1 MAGTAVAESW
11 HFANQRY
18 LSLAL
23 AELRGRLERHRD
35 GNATAGEP
43 DPNLSQRLDDA
54 SRSMSCPPALEIL
67 CRQFGLSGFER
78 DVLLLCA
85 GVELESSFLSLLAS
99 LQGNSTQPHPTFSLA
114 LAALKDPHWS
124 ALTPASPLRRWRLV
138 DVEAGMS
145 LTSSLIRID
154 ERVLHYLAGVSHL
167 DERLAG
173 MITPVEVDCL
183 LEAVPSHRAMAE
195 KIAATWSGTYGTHS
209 ASRLPVIQL
218 CGEDAQAK
226 RCIAALGCS
235 ILGMDLC
242 SLSAR
247 SIPSAPGDMDL
258 MIRLWERDSV
268 LSASALFLDC
278 DDQDPLDSSPLIR
291 QLVDATRCP
300 LIISSRSRRRGFQ
313 SPVVTLDV
321 TRPSQTEQRDLWRK
335 VAGNDA
341 SNLDGQLDVIISEFD
356 LSPQEIRNAWTEA
369 SDSIKNGASDSED
382 KVDLSDVKVIMD
394 LLWDSCRRQARRQLD
409 DLATRIEPV
418 AGWDDLVLPQSQRRI
433 LKDIAAHVRNR
444 AIVYGDWG
452 FSRKISHGLGI
463 SALFSGA
470 SGTGKTM
477 AAEVLANELGLDL
490 YRIDLSSVVSKYI
503 GETEKNLKRVFDA
516 AEQGG
521 TILLFDE
528 ADALFGRRSE
538 VKDSHD
544 RYANIEISY
553 LLQRMEAYRGLA
565 ILTTNMKGSIDPAF
579 MRRIMFSVQ
588 FPFPDAGQRGEIW
601 KRMFPKDAPREGL
614 DVDKLSRL
622 NVPGGNIRNIAL
634 YAAFLAADEGR
645 PIGMKHLLH
654 AAQVEYAK
662 LEKPLTEAEVGGWA

>member
-1 MAGTAVAESW
+1 MTERWLSE
-11 HFANQRY
+11 NQRY

-23 AELRGRLERHRD
+23 AGLRERLERYRD
-35 GNATAGEP
+35 DKVDNVGESERNP
-43 DPNLSQRLDDA
+43 RQTLDDA
-54 SRSMSCPPALEIL
+54 SRSMSSPPALEVI
-67 CRQFGLSGFER
+67 CRQFGLSSFER
-78 DVLLLCA
+78 DILLLCA

-99 LQGNSTQPHPTFSLA
+99 LKANSEQPHPTFSLA
-114 LAALKDPHWS
+114 LATLNDPHWS
-124 ALTPASPLRRWRLV
+124 ALTPASPLRRWHLIE
-138 DVEAGMS
+138 VEAGMP
-145 LTSSLIRID
+145 LASSPIRID
-154 ERVLHYLAGVSHL
+154 ERVLHYLAGIQHL

-173 MITPVEVDCL
+173 MITPVEADCS
-183 LEAVPSHRAMAE
+183 LEAVPSHRALAE
-195 KIAATWSGTYGTHS
+195 KIAATWSGVCGMKG

-218 CGEDAQAK
+218 CGDDVLAK
-226 RCIAALGCS
+226 RCIAALGCG
-235 ILGMDLC
+235 IWGMNLC

-247 SIPSAPGDMDL
+247 SIPSAPGDLDL

-278 DDQDPLDSSPLIR
+278 DDQEPLDSSPQVR
-291 QLVDATRCP
+291 QLVDSTRCP
-300 LIISSRSRRRGFQ
+300 LIISTSRRSQRRGFQ
-313 SPVVTLDV
+313 SPVMTMDV
-321 TRPSQTEQRDLWRK
+321 TRPSQTEQKDLWLK
-335 VAGNDA
+335 VAGDVA
-341 SNLDGQLDVIISEFD
+341 SSLDGQLDVIISEFD
-356 LSPQEIRNAWTEA
+356 LNPQEIRNAWGEA
-369 SDSIKNGASDSED
+369 FGGLKPGEPEA
-382 KVDLSDVKVIMD
+382 VGIMD
-394 LLWDSCRRQARRQLD
+394 LLWDSCRFQARRHLD

-418 AGWDDLVLPQSQRRI
+418 ADWDDLVLPQSQRRI

-444 AIVYGDWG
+444 ARVYGDWG

-588 FPFPDAGQRGEIW
+588 FPFPDAAQRTEIW
-601 KRMFPKDAPREGL
+601 RRMFPKDAPKEGL
-614 DVDKLSRL
+614 DVDKLARL
-622 NVPGGNIRNIAL
+622 NVAGGNIRNIAL

>member
-1 MAGTAVAESW
+1 MTESW
-11 HFANQRY
+11 LSENQKY

-23 AELRGRLERHRD
+23 AELRERLERCRNYTD
-35 GNATAGEP
+35 SNASEAQL
-43 DPNLSQRLDDA
+43 NLRQKLDDA
-54 SRSMSCPPALEIL
+54 FRSMSSPPALEVL
-67 CRQFGLSGFER
+67 CRQFRLSGFER
-78 DVLLLCA
+78 DILLLCA

-99 LQGNSTQPHPTFSLA
+99 LQGNSVQPHPTFSLA
-114 LAALKDPHWS
+114 LATLKDPHWS
-124 ALTPASPLRRWRLV
+124 ALTPASPLRRWRLIE
-138 DVEAGMS
+138 VEAGMS
-145 LTSSLIRID
+145 LTASPIRID

-173 MITPVEVDCL
+173 MITPVEADCL
-183 LEAVPSHRAMAE
+183 LEAVPSHKALVE
-195 KIAATWSGTYGTHS
+195 KIAAAWSGAHGTHD
-209 ASRLPVIQL
+209 AFRLPVIQL
-218 CGEDAQAK
+218 CGDDILAK
-226 RCIAALGCS
+226 RCIAALGCG
-235 ILGMDLC
+235 ILGMNLC

-247 SIPSAPGDMDL
+247 SIPSAPADL
-258 MIRLWERDSV
+258 DVMIRLWERDSV
-268 LSASALFLDC
+268 LSASALLLDY
-278 DDQDPLDSSPLIR
+278 DDLDQPDSSPLVR
-291 QLVDATRCP
+291 QLVDTMRCP
-300 LIISSRSRRRGFQ
+300 LIISNRTRRRGFQ
-313 SPVVTLDV
+313 SPAVTIDV
-321 TRPSQTEQRDLWRK
+321 ARPSRNEQRDLWLK
-335 VAGNDA
+335 VTGGRTA
-341 SNLDGQLDVIISEFD
+341 SSLDGQLDVIISEFD
-356 LSPQEIRNAWTEA
+356 LSPQEIRNAWTEVSNGLEPEA
-369 SDSIKNGASDSED
+369 SDAEG
-382 KVDLSDVKVIMD
+382 IMD
-394 LLWDSCRRQARRQLD
+394 LLWDSCRFQARRHLD

-418 AGWDDLVLPQSQRRI
+418 AVWDDLVLPQSQKRI

-444 AIVYGDWG
+444 AIVYGEWG

-521 TILLFDE
+521 TVLLFDE

-588 FPFPDAGQRGEIW
+588 FPFPDSAQRAEIW
-601 KRMFPKDAPREGL
+601 RHMFPDDAPRDGL
-614 DVDKLSRL
+614 DVDKLARL
-622 NVPGGNIRNIAL
+622 NVAGGNIRNIAL

>member
-1 MAGTAVAESW
+1 MSKSW
-11 HFANQRY
+11 HFENQEY

-23 AELRGRLERHRD
+23 ASLRERLERRRD
-35 GNATAGEP
+35 GNADES
-43 DPNLSQRLDDA
+43 DLMQRQIQRLDDA
-54 SRSMSCPPALEIL
+54 SRSMSSPPALDVL
-67 CRQFGLSGFER
+67 CRQFGLSSFER
-78 DVLLLCA
+78 DILLLCA

-99 LQGNSTQPHPTFSLA
+99 LQGSATRSYPTFSLA
-114 LAALKDPHWS
+114 LAALNDPHWS
-124 ALTPASPLRRWRLV
+124 ALTPASPLRRWHLIE
-138 DVEAGMS
+138 VEAGMS
-145 LTSSLIRID
+145 LTSSLLRID
-154 ERVLHYLAGVSHL
+154 ERVLHYLAGVQHL

-173 MITPVEVDCL
+173 MITPVESH
-183 LEAVPSHRAMAE
+183 LEAVPSHRVLAE
-195 KIAATWSGTYGTHS
+195 KLASAWSRFEGT
-209 ASRLPVIQL
+209 SRLPVIQL
-218 CGEDAQAK
+218 CGDDIQAK
-226 RCIAALGCS
+226 RSIASCACS
-235 ILGMDLC
+235 ILGMNLY

-247 SIPSAPGDMDL
+247 LIPSAPGDLDI
-258 MIRLWERDSV
+258 MIRLLERDSV
-268 LSASALFLDC
+268 LSSMALYLDC
-278 DDQDPLDSSPLIR
+278 EDIDQSNLSQLIR
-291 QLVDATRCP
+291 HVVDSARCP
-300 LIISSRSRRRGFQ
+300 IIISNRSRRSGFE
-313 SPVVTLDV
+313 SPVVTMDV
-321 TRPSQTEQRDLWRK
+321 ARPSKKEQRELWMK
-335 VAGNDA
+335 VAGKA
-341 SNLDGQLDVIISEFD
+341 ALSLDGQLDVIISEFD
-356 LSPQEIRNAWTEA
+356 LNPQEIRNAWAEA
-369 SDSIKNGASDSED
+369 SDGLKPGASNAEG
-382 KVDLSDVKVIMD
+382 ITD
-394 LLWDSCRRQARRQLD
+394 LLWDSCRCQARRHLD
-409 DLATRIEPV
+409 DLATRIEPIAV
-418 AGWDDLVLPQSQRRI
+418 WDDLILPQSQRRI

-565 ILTTNMKGSIDPAF
+565 ILTTNMRGSIDPAF

-588 FPFPDAGQRGEIW
+588 FPFPDQIQRAEIW
-601 KRMFPKDAPREGL
+601 RRMFPKDAPRKGL

-622 NVPGGNIRNIAL
+622 NVAGGNIRNIAL
-634 YAAFLAADEGR
+634 YAAFLAADEGGA
-645 PIGMKHLLH
+645 IEMKHLLH
-654 AAQVEYAK
+654 AAHVEYAK
-662 LEKPLTEAEVGGWA
+662 LEKPLTEAEVGGWV